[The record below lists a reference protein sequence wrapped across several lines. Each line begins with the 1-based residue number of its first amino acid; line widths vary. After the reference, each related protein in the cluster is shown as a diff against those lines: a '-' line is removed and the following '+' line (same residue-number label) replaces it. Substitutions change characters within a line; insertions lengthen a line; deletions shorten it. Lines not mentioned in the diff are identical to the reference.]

1 MSVFTA
7 VKTKKTTKTIY
18 KDDPVDQESLLLLK
32 PQLGQEFTLYDK
44 LKERFHKLHNAVRQ
58 LKELQQL

>member
-7 VKTKKTTKTIY
+7 IITKKTSKTID
-18 KDDPVDQESLLLLK
+18 KDPVDQESLLLLK
-32 PQLGQEFTLYDK
+32 PQLSREFTLYDK
-44 LKERFHKLHNAVRQ
+44 LKERFYKLHKAVRQ